1 MKSLDLTLLY
11 LRKDGEILLA
21 MKKRGFGKDMWNGVG
36 GKIEPSETI
45 EEALVRE
52 CQEEIGAV
60 PTDYTK
66 VGYLIFN
73 EHHEGIRKLMHL
85 HIYTATSWDDE
96 IIESEEMK
104 PQWFALDDIPY
115 DKMWPA
121 DRIWLPIV
129 LGGDK
134 ITGEFTLNSD
144 NSVEKSSVTKVDK
157 F

>member
-1 MKSLDLTLLY
+1 MKSLELTLLY
-11 LRKDGEILLA
+11 LLREKEILLA

-36 GKIEPSETI
+36 GKIETGETI

-52 CQEEIGAV
+52 CQEEIGAI
-60 PTDYTK
+60 PQTYKK

-85 HIYTATSWDDE
+85 HVFTATAWTGE
-96 IIESEEMK
+96 IIETDEMR
-104 PQWFALDDIPY
+104 PQWFAIGEIPY

-121 DRIWLPIV
+121 DKMWLPRV
-129 LGGDK
+129 LSGEK
-134 ITGEFTLNSD
+134 INGEFTLRSD
-144 NSVEKSSVTKVDK
+144 NSVKKSSVSKVGK